1 MELLPADDPAQTSF
15 PSRLDSVA
23 LLLAWME
30 QHRPPG
36 VDGQLWVQA
45 QTAMVEGFSNA
56 VRHAHA
62 HLDPAPAVV
71 VTLEL
76 TPRHLQL
83 QVRDQGFPFDITP
96 AWAVQGQDDVDAD
109 PLAQA
114 QLPQRD
120 AHWGLVMLAR
130 LRRDFGWTIRY
141 DPLPQGGNV
150 LLLRRCLS
158 G

>member
-1 MELLPADDPAQTSF
+1 MERPPSDDPVQASF

-23 LLLAWME
+23 ILLEWMK
-30 QHRPPG
+30 QQRPSG

-45 QTAMVEGFSNA
+45 QTALVEGFSNA

-62 HLDPAPAVV
+62 QLDPAPEVV

-83 QVRDQGFPFDITP
+83 QVRDHGPPFDITP
-96 AWAVQGQDDVDAD
+96 AWAAEEPPSNRDPD
-109 PLAQA
+109 PLVQA

-141 DPLPQGGNV
+141 DHLPQGGNV
-150 LLLRRCLS
+150 LLLCRCLS
-158 G
+158 